1 MIVIL
6 LAFSIWRIRKFS
18 KILVQSQIFA
28 NECLMVSHL
37 AAFTY
42 LALLNIYS
50 QTINIIYQGSS
61 DYTLEEMS
69 DRRKRI
75 LLSSVVVQY
84 LSVGGCLAV
93 VITMMIMFLKHSQ
106 SKDLMSKNQHKEI
119 TNRFMLVFSGV
130 KDLSEINKARIN

>member
-93 VITMMIMFLKHSQ
+93 VITMMIMFKQQVAAARCPLGSIVGFR
-106 SKDLMSKNQHKEI
+106 L
-119 TNRFMLVFSGV
+119 LVSSLHTFVFVCGV
-130 KDLSEINKARIN
+130 IRKY